1 MAKKATKKSA
11 KPGKAAIIRGY
22 LAKNPS
28 HTWKDAEETLKK
40 HGITSAYFAMT
51 KSNTKKKTAPKKKKA
66 TAATGSKNTTTIDA
80 VAFARAS
87 GGIDK
92 AIKALEE
99 LREMQV

>member
-11 KPGKAAIIRGY
+11 KPGKAAIIRDY

-28 HTWKDAEETLKK
+28 HTWKDAEEALKK

-51 KSNTKKKTAPKKKKA
+51 KSNAKKKAGPKKKAKA
-66 TAATGSKNTTTIDA
+66 TTGTKKSASIDA

-92 AIKALEE
+92 AIAALEE
-99 LREMQV
+99 LKKMQV